1 MRRDFP
7 LATSWSSMLLKH
19 PLPAQKPWQEGGSD
33 FKCYQCEQL
42 KKSKQKLRKHIRN
55 KHTYLQKPEQIRGDE
70 STNTS
75 NMSVLSEERF
85 NTSLPLDNSIVKADT
100 PVKKDMEKTNT
111 YSRIKKAVSYNDR
124 DQKELDRVSEIIHE
138 TGNCKRPLPLAY

>member
-1 MRRDFP
+1 M
-7 LATSWSSMLLKH
+7 
-19 PLPAQKPWQEGGSD
+19 
-33 FKCYQCEQL
+33 CEQL

-138 TGNCKRPLPLAY
+138 TGNCEFCHYQCPNPAGIGRIAFDGPPDIWNHMEKHHPKEYEWFLEEL